1 MRAGTYH
8 PVKTRELD
16 EGQSCPRGWEEGQ
29 SEKEE
34 WRGPLGGECGEG
46 RAGTPDGVGTAEGDV
61 LTQDRLLG
69 RIKETERTDQ
79 RQTGRQRARELSLEA
94 RVEGGAMST
103 HRCHPRPGLGARMGG
118 RRAEREHTYR
128 STDWRAERAR
138 LLVKGADRAL
148 GGCRSSIDL
157 LQDRS
162 LSNAPSSPL
171 SRPSKSN
178 LEQERTHKRTYRRN
192 SVLSPLASP
201 PPPT

>member
-1 MRAGTYH
+1 MT
-8 PVKTRELD
+8 TRKLD
-16 EGQSCPRGWEEGQ
+16 KGWSRPTGRREWQ
-29 SEKEE
+29 NEKEE
-34 WRGPLGGECGEG
+34 WGEPLDGECGEG
-46 RAGTPDGVGTAEGDV
+46 RAGTPGGVGTAEGDV
-61 LTQDRLLG
+61 LTQDRLLD
-69 RIKETERTDQ
+69 RVKETERTDQ

-103 HRCHPRPGLGARMGG
+103 HPGTRDLARGLGGG
-118 RRAEREHTYR
+118 RRAEQEHTYR

-148 GGCRSSIDL
+148 GGCRSSMDL

-178 LEQERTHKRTYRRN
+178 LEHERGHTSAHTGE
-192 SVLSPLASP
+192 SQG
-201 PPPT
+201 